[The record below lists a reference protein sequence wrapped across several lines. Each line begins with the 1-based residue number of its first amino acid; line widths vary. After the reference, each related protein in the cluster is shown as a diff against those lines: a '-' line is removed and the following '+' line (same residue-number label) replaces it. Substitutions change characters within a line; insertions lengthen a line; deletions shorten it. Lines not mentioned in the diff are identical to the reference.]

1 MLSAQGAVEQAKCD
15 ILYENKYNMD
25 IRNKTFKLSKIELIK
40 ENEDV
45 YLTRENAMVTKQ
57 RYKN

>member
-45 YLTRENAMVTKQ
+45 YLTRENAMTKQ